1 MLGSLGNGGL
11 NIVADVIRL
20 ESSPFQLPNVLVPA
34 ERLILGFASVSLD
47 AAQMISGRARG
58 GVSVYQGQDGYSA
71 EAGWRYRG
79 GDLLIRTP
87 LLTGEAG
94 SAMAITAGGAL
105 TLSGTGAAPA
115 ARDAL
120 GATLS
125 LAGRSVVLDT
135 TVALPSGKLS
145 IKAEGDIVLGAD
157 SRIDVSG
164 REVRLLDAPRYSWG
178 GDVELQSMAGNITQA
193 RGGLIDV
200 SGAEQPRRPHSGH
213 RAGRGSG
220 PGGPAR
226 RVPRHG
232 LRPVRRGRHAGG
244 VRKRRSRAAGADP
257 GRLCRLECAPDRRGC
272 LRRPAFPDQAWRRGG
287 R

>member
-1 MLGSLGNGGL
+1 MS
-11 NIVADVIRL
+11 
-20 ESSPFQLPNVLVPA
+20 
-34 ERLILGFASVSLD
+34 
-47 AAQMISGRARG
+47 SGRARG

-120 GATLS
+120 GATFS

-200 SGAEQPRRPHSGH
+200 SAQNN
-213 RAGRGSG
+213 RAGRIQAIALGAEAGRVDLRGAFRGTASG
-220 PGGPAR
+220 LYDAGGTRVAYESAEAVLRAQTLADFADLNARLTGGGVFGAR
-226 RVPRHG
+226 RFQIKRGDVVVGDELRARHVELVVDG
-232 LRPVRRGRHAGG
+232 GSLTVNGRIDASGTQVG
-244 VRKRRSRAAGADP
+244 SIPTARSST
-257 GRLCRLECAPDRRGC
+257 APTA
-272 LRRPAFPDQAWRRGG
+272 PSST
-287 R
+287 